1 MWGED
6 LPEEMVAMEVT
17 GDIEAPLPMMSALWT
32 EHDEQDDCPICE
44 MLETMP
50 VLRENLTLYISIQIC
65 SCNIRDGKAVKDTTK
80 WFKAAMQ
87 AEPNV
92 TPQMLSTIT
101 VETMSKHIGGCV
113 KTPRVMPVRIFRLM
127 SNVIEK
133 QLQHMCGESGAINE
147 KALAKFEKIAKEA
160 RYWHPIAAKQYEW
173 AQSEYGK
180 LESMIQITSVP
191 KSL

>member
-1 MWGED
+1 MWGEE
-6 LPEEMVAMEVT
+6 LPEQMVAMEVSENT
-17 GDIEAPLPMMSALWT
+17 AEPMSTMSVLWG
-32 EHDEQDDCPICE
+32 EHDEQDDCPVCG

-65 SCNIRDGKAVKDTTK
+65 SCNIKDGKAVKDTTK
-80 WFKAAMQ
+80 WFRSAMR
-87 AEPNV
+87 AEPDV
-92 TPQMLSTIT
+92 TAEMLDSIT
-101 VETMSKHIGGCV
+101 DDNIAKHMGGCI

-133 QLQHMCGESGAINE
+133 QLQHMCGETGSINE

-173 AQSEYGK
+173 AQGEYGK